1 MPTSI
6 KLKLLMGGRFKT
18 ELATIGV
25 PIPGEHVYAMTSAAA
40 LTRELLFQADAAMG
54 RRFQWVDEREKPKP
68 QKKDSERERMNQAA
82 EDEEEQ

>member
-18 ELATIGV
+18 ELATIDV

-40 LTRELLFQADAAMG
+40 LTR
-54 RRFQWVDEREKPKP
+54 
-68 QKKDSERERMNQAA
+68 
-82 EDEEEQ
+82 